1 MLSLKDFI
9 HGPYIKCPKCGKN
22 SFSVSIICDHHYFRR
37 CTECFYPDPSKGE
50 KGVKYPLPKLNKKVI
65 YIDQFAISNMM
76 KFLNPSVKSHEK
88 VKADIFWGKLF
99 EQLNTLC
106 KLQLI
111 ICPDSDMHETESL
124 LAPYYKSLKRMYELL
139 SNGISFQS
147 HETIK
152 LFQIIGQFNIWIGD
166 TKEYDLNV
174 QDIVSKNINAWQD
187 RLNISINRDNP
198 QSLIEESRINRD
210 KVDDYVKDIFIKW
223 QKEKNKDFDYWYKVE
238 RKSIAEELIKSYQKN
253 LDRLKKMSYGLIPFK
268 PGAFL
273 PGFANKVLYVII
285 KRLKR
290 KGISEEKDINKK
302 LNEFLCSETFEDVSY
317 IKISSMLYAAM
328 ARRANKGK
336 KEPPGRGFLNDVE
349 VISTLLPY
357 CDAMF
362 IDKECRSLLL
372 EKPLCDNITYD
383 TKIFSP
389 KNKGEFL
396 AYLDRIRQST
406 SEAHLK
412 VVEEV
417 YGSNWAKPYWG
428 IFKRQCVTGQF
439 FSTF

>member
-1 MLSLKDFI
+1 M
-9 HGPYIKCPKCGKN
+9 P
-22 SFSVSIICDHHYFRR
+22 
-37 CTECFYPDPSKGE
+37 
-50 KGVKYPLPKLNKKVI
+50 
-65 YIDQFAISNMM
+65 
-76 KFLNPSVKSHEK
+76 
-88 VKADIFWGKLF
+88 
-99 EQLNTLC
+99 
-106 KLQLI
+106 
-111 ICPDSDMHETESL
+111 
-124 LAPYYKSLKRMYELL
+124 
-139 SNGISFQS
+139 
-147 HETIK
+147 
-152 LFQIIGQFNIWIGD
+152 
-166 TKEYDLNV
+166 
-174 QDIVSKNINAWQD
+174 
-187 RLNISINRDNP
+187 
-198 QSLIEESRINRD
+198 
-210 KVDDYVKDIFIKW
+210 
-223 QKEKNKDFDYWYKVE
+223 
-238 RKSIAEELIKSYQKN
+238 
-253 LDRLKKMSYGLIPFK
+253 YGLIPFK

-389 KNKGEFL
+389 KNKEEFL
-396 AYLDRIRQST
+396 AYLDQIRQST

-417 YGSNWAKPYWG
+417 YGSNWVKPYWG

>member
-1 MLSLKDFI
+1 MLSLKDFV
-9 HGPYIKCPKCGKN
+9 HGPCIKCPKCGKN

-50 KGVKYPLPKLNKKVI
+50 KGVEYPLPKLNKKVI

-111 ICPDSDMHETESL
+111 ICPDSDMHKTESL

-139 SNGISFQS
+139 STGISFQG

-152 LFQIIGQFNIWIGD
+152 LFQIIGQFNIWID
-166 TKEYDLNV
+166 DIKRYDLNV
-174 QDIVSKNINAWQD
+174 QDIISKKINVWQD
-187 RLNISINRDNP
+187 RFIFSIKRNNP
-198 QSLIEESRINRD
+198 QSLIEEIRTNRD

-223 QKEKNKDFDYWYKVE
+223 QKEKNKDFDYWYKAE
-238 RKSIAEELIKSYQKN
+238 RRSVAEELIKLYQKN
-253 LDRLKKMSYGLIPFK
+253 LERLKKMSYGFIRFK

-290 KGISEEKDINKK
+290 KGISEEKEINKK
-302 LNEFLCSETFEDVSY
+302 LNEFLFSEIFEDVPY

-328 ARRANKGK
+328 AVRANKGK

-372 EKPLCDNITYD
+372 EKPLCDNITYS

-396 AYLDRIRQST
+396 AYLDQIRQSA

-428 IFKRQCVTGQF
+428 IFKR
-439 FSTF
+439 

>member
-1 MLSLKDFI
+1 MIDIKDFI
-9 HGPYIKCPKCGKN
+9 HGPYVKCPKCGKN
-22 SFSVSIICDHHYFRR
+22 SFSVAIICDHHYFRR
-37 CTECFYPDPSKGE
+37 CTECLYPDYYKGE
-50 KGVKYPLPKLNKKVI
+50 EGVKYPLPKLNKKVI

-88 VKADIFWGKLF
+88 AKADIFWGKLF

-124 LAPYYKSLKRMYELL
+124 LAPYYESLKRMYELL
-139 SNGISFQS
+139 STGISFQS

-152 LFQIIGQFNIWIGD
+152 LFQIVEQFNIWIDD
-166 TKEYDLNV
+166 TKRYDLNV
-174 QDIVSKNINAWQD
+174 QDIVSKKINVWQD
-187 RLNISINRDNP
+187 RFIFSIKRNNP
-198 QSLIEESRINRD
+198 QSLIEEIRTNRD

-223 QKEKNKDFDYWYKVE
+223 QKEKNKDFDYWYKAE
-238 RKSIAEELIKSYQKN
+238 RRSVAEELIKLYQKN
-253 LDRLKKMSYGLIPFK
+253 LERLRKMSYGLIPFK

-302 LNEFLCSETFEDVSY
+302 LNEFLYSETFEDVPY
-317 IKISSMLYAAM
+317 IKISSMLYATM

-372 EKPLCDNITYD
+372 EKPLCDNITYG

-396 AYLDRIRQST
+396 AYLDQIKQSA

-428 IFKRQCVTGQF
+428 IFKR
-439 FSTF
+439 